1 MKKQLIQAAFAVIAY
16 CGILLPAYAAPIEG
30 ASSCLFENAVGG
42 TGMVT
47 SGVGTSSFT
56 WGTGVD
62 SPPSGLDCVGQSFDT
77 NTGVFFDVGEI
88 TYFNGAINAGTGA
101 DSVDLSLSLAFTDP
115 VGISENFIY
124 LLSLVNTPNTGTAQ
138 EQADIVQ
145 FPVVLPTQS
154 FNIGGLL
161 YTLALEVGEV
171 TEGGFSTQTTF
182 SVLEGE
188 SATATLRGKVTIA
201 QVPVTGS
208 LALLVIG
215 LAGVGWTRRRTKS

>member
-16 CGILLPAYAAPIEG
+16 CGILLPAYAAPIVG
-30 ASSCLFENAVGG
+30 ASSCIFENAVGG

-47 SGVGTSSFT
+47 TGVGTSSFT
-56 WGTGVD
+56 WGTGT
-62 SPPSGLDCVGQSFDT
+62 PPSGLDCAGESFNT

-115 VGISENFIY
+115 SGISENFIY

-171 TEGGFSTQTTF
+171 TTGGFSTQTTF
-182 SVLEGE
+182 SVEEGA

-215 LAGVGWTRRRTKS
+215 LAGVGLTRRRTKS